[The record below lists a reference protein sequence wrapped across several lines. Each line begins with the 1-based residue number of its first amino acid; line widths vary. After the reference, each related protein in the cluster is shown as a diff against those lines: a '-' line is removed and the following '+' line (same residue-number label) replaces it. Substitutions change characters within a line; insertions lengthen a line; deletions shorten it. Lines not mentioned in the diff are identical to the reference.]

1 MNILRNLSIV
11 RGLKTSTNLQA
22 LAASRCQENIPSNR
36 HKFLLSKPIL
46 DENYLLD
53 VKNIERINENIQ
65 QRKGVGDIYLV
76 HDISNKLQ
84 DESLNPESR
93 KELETQL
100 QEEMRKIP
108 NDTHPEVRNYGEEP
122 KAVKFYNE
130 EPSFKHKPLE
140 FSEIC
145 KKLNILRTDH
155 LGNFSGHKTYYLM
168 NDLAELVC
176 YTAVSYSKLIYF
188 HTRNKL

>member
-1 MNILRNLSIV
+1 MNILRHLNIV

-22 LAASRCQENIPSNR
+22 LAASRCQETVTSNR
-36 HKFLLSKPIL
+36 HKFQLTKPTL
-46 DENYLLD
+46 NENYLLD
-53 VKNIERINENIQ
+53 VKNIDRINENIQ
-65 QRKGVGDIYLV
+65 QRKGVGDIYIV
-76 HDISNKLQ
+76 HTINNKLN
-84 DESLNPESR
+84 DKSLDPETR
-93 KELETQL
+93 KSLEIQL

-122 KAVKFYNE
+122 KAVKYYND

-145 KKLNILRTDH
+145 KKLNLLRTDH

-168 NDLAELVC
+168 HDLAELVSISNLS
-176 YTAVSYSKLIYF
+176 VIQ
-188 HTRNKL
+188 

>member
-11 RGLKTSTNLQA
+11 RGLRTSTNLQA
-22 LAASRCQENIPSNR
+22 LAASRCQQDFTSKQ
-36 HKFLLSKPIL
+36 HKFSLSKPIL
-46 DENYLLD
+46 DENYLLNL
-53 VKNIERINENIQ
+53 KNIDRINENIQ

-76 HDISNKLQ
+76 HDINSKLQ
-84 DESLNPESR
+84 DKSLDPETR
-93 KELETQL
+93 KSLEIQL

-122 KAVKFYNE
+122 IAVKYYNE
-130 EPSFKHKPLE
+130 KPSFKHKPLE

-145 KKLNILRTDH
+145 KKLNLLRTDH

-168 NDLAELVC
+168 HDLAELVSL
-176 YTAVSYSKLIYF
+176 TIFSIL
-188 HTRNKL
+188 